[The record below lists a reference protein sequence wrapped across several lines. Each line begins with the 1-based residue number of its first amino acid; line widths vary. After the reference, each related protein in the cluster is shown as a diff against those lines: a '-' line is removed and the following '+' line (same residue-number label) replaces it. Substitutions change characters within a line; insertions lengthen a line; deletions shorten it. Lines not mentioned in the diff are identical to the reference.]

1 MAEQNQEFQNMAR
14 QRAEAVKKYLVG
26 QGIAEDRL
34 TVSSTGSKV
43 NSSEIDN
50 EYDDDETKEAKNRR
64 VMFKV
69 VIK

>member
-1 MAEQNQEFQNMAR
+1 M
-14 QRAEAVKKYLVG
+14 G